1 MQQEINN
8 EEPEMDLLGNDLFL
22 IVETHEELIN
32 SLIGHYSYIIFNLQK
47 RNKANDFSLINEYQN
62 KMDILSDLKLELAI
76 RNHDIDFKK
85 HTILALEN
93 ELKTLQ
99 NAKNDIVAEEFPK
112 ERYNIL
118 NGSIPLTEEEKALLD
133 QNSKRMSEFF
143 KKKLNL
149 KD

>member
-1 MQQEINN
+1 MQEEINN
-8 EEPEMDLLGNDLFL
+8 EEPEMDLLGNDLYL

-32 SLIGHYSYIIFNLQK
+32 SLIGQYFKLYSKEQESTQYRDKII
-47 RNKANDFSLINEYQN
+47 SLR
-62 KMDILSDLKLELAI
+62 KLKLELAL

-85 HTILALEN
+85 QTILALEK

-112 ERYNIL
+112 EKYNIL
-118 NGSIPLTEEEKALLD
+118 NGSIPLTEEEKLSLNQD
-133 QNSKRMSEFF
+133 MENSWEWIKN
-143 KKKLNL
+143 KLNL

>member
-1 MQQEINN
+1 MQEEINN
-8 EEPEMDLLGNDLFL
+8 EEPEMDLLGNDLYL

-32 SLIGHYSYIIFNLQK
+32 SLIGQYFKLYSKEQESTQYRDKII
-47 RNKANDFSLINEYQN
+47 SLR
-62 KMDILSDLKLELAI
+62 KLKLELAL

-85 HTILALEN
+85 QTILALEK

-112 ERYNIL
+112 EKYNIL